1 MFTWFKNIF
10 GVTPTKEETLVLT
23 QEMRV
28 EETAKP
34 KKTTTS
40 KAKKP
45 PTPSP
50 ATKKAPAAKTTEAAK
65 KRGRPKKTDSL

>member
-28 EETAKP
+28 EETPKP

-40 KAKKP
+40 KAKKTPAP
-45 PTPSP
+45 PS